1 MRLLIILL
9 TICSGSLLA
18 ETIKVANGEFPP
30 YTSKNLKHYGIY
42 SKIVEEAFK
51 LEGYKLKHSFYPWT
65 RAYKHVKFGIDDI
78 SLTWIKTEE
87 RAKDVEFSSPVTMNE
102 KVLFHLKSKDIK
114 WDKISDLKKYKMA
127 VTKDYTYGE
136 DIDLWVSTKQNNVFV
151 VSEDKLK
158 FNMLVFGR
166 IDAFPMEKEV
176 GYYLAKK
183 LLSPEKFKMITHH
196 KKPILEEGM
205 SVIFSKQIPQ
215 KRRDKIKKAFE
226 RGLKTLKDSGKVDKY
241 FWELRNGSLFEEI

>member
-1 MRLLIILL
+1 M
-9 TICSGSLLA
+9 TSSLKA

-51 LEGYKLKHSFYPWT
+51 LEGYTLKHTFYPWT
-65 RAYKHVKFGIDDI
+65 RAYKNVKFGIDDI
-78 SLTWIKTEE
+78 SLTWIKT
-87 RAKDVEFSSPVTMNE
+87 KDREKEVEFSSPVTWNK

-114 WDKISDLKKYKMA
+114 WNNFSDLKKYKMA
-127 VTKDYTYGE
+127 VTKSYTYGE
-136 DIDLWVSTKQNNVFV
+136 EIDLWVKTKEANIFV
-151 VSEDKLK
+151 VPEDGLR

-166 IDAFPMEKEV
+166 VDVFPMEKEA

-183 LLSPEKFKMITHH
+183 VLSPENYKKITHH
-196 KKPILEEGM
+196 QKPVLEEGM

-215 KRRDKIKKAFE
+215 ERRDKLKQAFE
-226 RGLKTLKDSGKVDKY
+226 NGLKKLKDSGQIKKY
-241 FWELRNGSLFEEI
+241 FQELRTGTMFDEI